1 MRLDKFIWA
10 IRLYKTRSI
19 AATACNKDK
28 VKFNDSPSKPSK
40 TVSAGNNIA
49 IKVNPIWRSYKVL
62 EIPKSR
68 VGPKLV
74 ADYIIETTT
83 EQDLAILEEQKLI
96 NQQQKSFS
104 WGGRPTKKNRR
115 DIDRLKE

>member
-1 MRLDKFIWA
+1 
-10 IRLYKTRSI
+10 
-19 AATACNKDK
+19 
-28 VKFNDSPSKPSK
+28 
-40 TVSAGNNIA
+40 VSAGNNIA

-104 WGGRPTKKNRR
+104 WGGRPTKKDRR